1 MISDQP
7 VLQGI
12 TRLTGLSY
20 VRTRCCHGLAQ
31 WIVSRSHDP
40 RDLPNFLVNGLF
52 RMKPIALARCV
63 LISTLVTLAACG
75 SDSTT
80 GAPAK
85 PALVR
90 IVNSVFQYTDAT
102 NAASKTQ
109 PRSIDMLIDSSAAAP
124 SLLAIAQTSVA
135 TPTGADASLYEPV
148 TPGVHSFVA
157 RLAGGSGPL
166 SSFYTNANSTEY
178 LPRQYLTSGIPYTV
192 VVAGIVPVTAAS
204 GAAQLLTPPTAAP
217 FAIVT
222 NDPFSPPMVNGKYQA
237 RFRLINAA
245 PFATATGLG
254 ATVSMYLTPGTTA
267 PATLTGLTASA
278 LAVYRNASI
287 YVNAD
292 AGPYTLTVAVGS
304 TILAQAAV
312 TLGSG
317 EVRTFILQSK
327 QYAAVPSTANHVL
340 QSLLDSQY

>member
-1 MISDQP
+1 
-7 VLQGI
+7 
-12 TRLTGLSY
+12 
-20 VRTRCCHGLAQ
+20 
-31 WIVSRSHDP
+31 
-40 RDLPNFLVNGLF
+40 
-52 RMKPIALARCV
+52 MKPIVLARCV
-63 LISTLVTLAACG
+63 LISTLATLAACG

-80 GAPAK
+80 GTPAK

-102 NAASKTQ
+102 NSASKTQ
-109 PRSIDMLIDSSAAAP
+109 PRSIDVLIDSSSSAP
-124 SLLAIAQTSVA
+124 GMLAIGPTSVA

-157 RLAGGSGPL
+157 RLAGSSGPL

-178 LPRQYLTSGIPYTV
+178 LPQQYLTSGIPYTI

-204 GAAQLLTPPTAAP
+204 GAAQTLTPTTAAP

-222 NDPFSPPMVNGKYQA
+222 NDPFSPPLVNGKYQA

-245 PFATATGLG
+245 PFAAATGLG
-254 ATVSMYLTPGTTA
+254 ATVSMYLTPGGTP
-267 PATLTGLTASA
+267 PATLTGLTSSA
-278 LAVYRNASI
+278 VTLYRNASI

-292 AGPYTLTVAVGS
+292 AGPYTLTVTVG
-304 TILAQAAV
+304 TTPVILAQAAV

-317 EVRTFILQSK
+317 EVRTFILQST